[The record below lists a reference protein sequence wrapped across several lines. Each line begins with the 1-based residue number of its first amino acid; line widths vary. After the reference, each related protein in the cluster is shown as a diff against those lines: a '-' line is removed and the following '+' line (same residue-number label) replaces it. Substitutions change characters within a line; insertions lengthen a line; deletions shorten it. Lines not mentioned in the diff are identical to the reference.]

1 MSKKSGFIL
10 LMVFI
15 VLILGIYIYPSIRN
29 DNYQKK
35 LISDIYDN
43 TDIRDIE
50 YLNKDNNYYVIK
62 ISDRVIVLDL
72 NYEEVYS
79 IDRTGIVDN
88 DLDLVYRRNNLY
100 YEEKIRD
107 GDNLTYNF
115 YNIDNNE
122 LAYQVLLGGNDG

>member
-1 MSKKSGFIL
+1 MSKKSVFML

-15 VLILGIYIYPSIRN
+15 VLILGIYIYPSIK
-29 DNYQKK
+29 NYNYKK
-35 LISDIYDN
+35 RLISDIYKN
-43 TDIRDIE
+43 TDIKDIE
-50 YLNKDNNYYVIK
+50 YLNKDNNYYVVK
-62 ISDRVIVLDL
+62 DSDKVIVLDL

-79 IDRTGIVDN
+79 IDKSKLKDN

>member
-1 MSKKSGFIL
+1 MSKKSVFIL

-15 VLILGIYIYPSIRN
+15 VLILGIYIYPSIKN
-29 DNYQKK
+29 DNYQKR
-35 LISDIYDN
+35 LISDIYKN
-43 TDIRDIE
+43 TDIKNIE
-50 YLNKDNNYYVIK
+50 YLNKDNNYYIVK
-62 ISDRVIVLDL
+62 DRDKVIVLDL
-72 NYEEVYS
+72 NYEEGYS
-79 IDRTGIVDN
+79 IDKSKLKDN

>member
-1 MSKKSGFIL
+1 MSKKSLFIL

-15 VLILGIYIYPSIRN
+15 VLILGIYIYPSIKN
-29 DNYQKK
+29 DNYQKR
-35 LISDIYDN
+35 LISDIYKN
-43 TDIRDIE
+43 TDINDIE
-50 YLNKDNNYYVIK
+50 YLNKDNNYYVVK
-62 ISDRVIVLDL
+62 DRDKVIVLDL

-79 IDRTGIVDN
+79 IDKSKLKDN

>member
-15 VLILGIYIYPSIRN
+15 VLILGIYIYPSIKN
-29 DNYQKK
+29 DNYQKRV
-35 LISDIYDN
+35 ISDIYKK
-43 TDIRDIE
+43 TDIKDIE
-50 YLNKDNNYYVIK
+50 YLNKDNNYYVVK
-62 ISDRVIVLDL
+62 DRDKVIVLDL

-79 IDRTGIVDN
+79 IDKSKLKDN

>member
-1 MSKKSGFIL
+1 MSKKSVFIL

-15 VLILGIYIYPSIRN
+15 VLILGIYIYPSIKN
-29 DNYQKK
+29 DNYQKR
-35 LISDIYDN
+35 LISDIYKN
-43 TDIRDIE
+43 TDIKDIE
-50 YLNKDNNYYVIK
+50 YLNKDNNYYVVK
-62 ISDRVIVLDL
+62 DRDKVIVLDL
-72 NYEEVYS
+72 NYEEVCS
-79 IDRTGIVDN
+79 IDKSKLKDN

>member
-1 MSKKSGFIL
+1 MSKKSVFML

-15 VLILGIYIYPSIRN
+15 VLILGIYIYPSIKN
-29 DNYQKK
+29 DNYQKR
-35 LISDIYDN
+35 LISDIYKN
-43 TDIRDIE
+43 TDIKDIE
-50 YLNKDNNYYVIK
+50 YLNKDNNYYVVK
-62 ISDRVIVLDL
+62 DRDKVIVLDL

-79 IDRTGIVDN
+79 IDKSKLKDN

>member
-1 MSKKSGFIL
+1 MSKKSVFIL

-15 VLILGIYIYPSIRN
+15 VLILGIYIYPSIKN
-29 DNYQKK
+29 DNYQKR
-35 LISDIYDN
+35 LISDIYKN
-43 TDIRDIE
+43 TDIKDIE
-50 YLNKDNNYYVIK
+50 YLNKDNNYYVVK
-62 ISDRVIVLDL
+62 DRDKVIVLDL

>member
-1 MSKKSGFIL
+1 MSKKSVFIL

-15 VLILGIYIYPSIRN
+15 VLILGIYNYPSIKN

-35 LISDIYDN
+35 LISDIYKN
-43 TDIRDIE
+43 TDIKDIE
-50 YLNKDNNYYVIK
+50 YLNKDNNYYVVK
-62 ISDRVIVLDL
+62 DRDKVIVLDL

-79 IDRTGIVDN
+79 IDKSKLKDN

>member
-1 MSKKSGFIL
+1 MSKKSVFML

-15 VLILGIYIYPSIRN
+15 VLILGIYIYPSIKN
-29 DNYQKK
+29 DNYQKR
-35 LISDIYDN
+35 LISDIYKN
-43 TDIRDIE
+43 TDIKDIE
-50 YLNKDNNYYVIK
+50 YLNKDNNYYVVK
-62 ISDRVIVLDL
+62 DRDKVIVFDL

-79 IDRTGIVDN
+79 IDKSKLKDN

>member
-1 MSKKSGFIL
+1 MSKKSVFIL

-15 VLILGIYIYPSIRN
+15 VLILGIYIYPSIKN
-29 DNYQKK
+29 DNYQKR
-35 LISDIYDN
+35 LISDIYKN
-43 TDIRDIE
+43 TDIKNIE
-50 YLNKDNNYYVIK
+50 YLNKDNNYYIVK
-62 ISDRVIVLDL
+62 DRDKVIVLDL

-79 IDRTGIVDN
+79 IDKSKLKDN

>member
-1 MSKKSGFIL
+1 MSKKSVFML

-15 VLILGIYIYPSIRN
+15 VLILGIYIYPSIKN
-29 DNYQKK
+29 DNYQKR
-35 LISDIYDN
+35 LISDIYKN
-43 TDIRDIE
+43 TDIKNIE
-50 YLNKDNNYYVIK
+50 YLNKDNNYYVVK
-62 ISDRVIVLDL
+62 DRDKVIVLDL

-79 IDRTGIVDN
+79 IDKSKLKDN

>member
-1 MSKKSGFIL
+1 MSKKSVFIL

-15 VLILGIYIYPSIRN
+15 VLILGIYIYPSIKN
-29 DNYQKK
+29 DNYQKR
-35 LISDIYDN
+35 LISDIYKN
-43 TDIRDIE
+43 TGIKDIE
-50 YLNKDNNYYVIK
+50 YLNKDNNYYVVK
-62 ISDRVIVLDL
+62 DRDKVIVLDL

-79 IDRTGIVDN
+79 IDKSKLKDN

>member
-1 MSKKSGFIL
+1 MSKKSLFIL

-15 VLILGIYIYPSIRN
+15 VLILGIYIYPSIKN
-29 DNYQKK
+29 DNYQKR
-35 LISDIYDN
+35 LISDIYKN
-43 TDIRDIE
+43 TDIKNIE
-50 YLNKDNNYYVIK
+50 YLNKDNNYYVVK
-62 ISDRVIVLDL
+62 DRDKVIVLDL

-79 IDRTGIVDN
+79 IDKSKLKDN

-107 GDNLTYNF
+107 GDNLTYIF

>member
-35 LISDIYDN
+35 LIGDIYDN

>member
-1 MSKKSGFIL
+1 MSKKSVFML

-15 VLILGIYIYPSIRN
+15 VLILGIYIYPSIKN
-29 DNYQKK
+29 DNYQER
-35 LISDIYDN
+35 LISDIYKN
-43 TDIRDIE
+43 TDINDIE
-50 YLNKDNNYYVIK
+50 YLNKDNNYYVVK
-62 ISDRVIVLDL
+62 DRDKVIVLDL

-79 IDRTGIVDN
+79 IDKSKLKDN

>member
-1 MSKKSGFIL
+1 MSKKSVFVL

-15 VLILGIYIYPSIRN
+15 VLILGIYIYPSIKN
-29 DNYQKK
+29 DNYQKR
-35 LISDIYDN
+35 LISDIYKN
-43 TDIRDIE
+43 TDIKDIE
-50 YLNKDNNYYVIK
+50 YLNKDNNYYVVK
-62 ISDRVIVLDL
+62 DRDKVIVLDL
-72 NYEEVYS
+72 NYEELYS
-79 IDRTGIVDN
+79 IDKSMLKDN